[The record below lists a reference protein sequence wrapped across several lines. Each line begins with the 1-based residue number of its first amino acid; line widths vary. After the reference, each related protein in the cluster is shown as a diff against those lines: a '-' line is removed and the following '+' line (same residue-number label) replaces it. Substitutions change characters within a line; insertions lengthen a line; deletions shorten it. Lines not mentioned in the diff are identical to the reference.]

1 MKPYKGRK
9 KRIKSLLFDT
19 FVTIAFL
26 FAFILIALQFGNPS
40 AAGPERVDFSDYPI
54 IAMEPYIPD
63 PADVT
68 MLAKLI
74 YGEARGIESQTE
86 QAAVVWT
93 VLNRVDSTGY
103 GVGKSIKH
111 VVTFKDQFRGYS
123 PYHPVYD
130 DYGRDLRILAS
141 DVLVRWQMEK
151 DGYDVM
157 RVLPEEYLW
166 FSSNSDHTHNIFR
179 DQYKGGNRWGW
190 TLPTPYKS

>member
-54 IAMEPYIPD
+54 IAMEQYIPD
-63 PADVT
+63 PSDVT
-68 MLAKLI
+68 MLAKLV

-86 QAAVVWT
+86 QAAVIWC
-93 VLNRVDSTGY
+93 VLNRVDSEGY
-103 GVGKSIKH
+103 GMGKSIEY
-111 VVTFKDQFRGYS
+111 VVTFRGQLCGYS

-130 DYGRDLRILAS
+130 DYGRDLRILAA
-141 DVLVRWQMEK
+141 DVLIRWQMEK

-157 RVLPEEYLW
+157 RVLPKEYKW
-166 FSSNSDHTHNIFR
+166 FCGRKGHNVFR
-179 DQYKGGNRWGW
+179 DAYRGGNRWDW
-190 TLPTPYKS
+190 SLPSPYGC

>member
-1 MKPYKGRK
+1 MC
-9 KRIKSLLFDT
+9 IIVL
-19 FVTIAFL
+19 
-26 FAFILIALQFGNPS
+26 LIAAIKLCARADEPRKVN
-40 AAGPERVDFSDYPI
+40 FSDYPI
-54 IAMEPYIPD
+54 IAMEQYIPNPD
-63 PADVT
+63 DVT

-103 GVGKSIKH
+103 GMGKSIEYA
-111 VVTFKDQFRGYS
+111 VTFRGQLCGYS

-130 DYGRDLRILAS
+130 DYGRDLRILAA

-157 RVLPEEYLW
+157 RVLPKEYLW
-166 FSSNSDHTHNIFR
+166 FSGSSDHAHNIFR

-190 TLPTPYKS
+190 TLPTPYGS

>member
-9 KRIKSLLFDT
+9 KRIKSFLFDT
-19 FVTIAFL
+19 FVTIVFL

-54 IAMEPYIPD
+54 IALEQYIPN

-74 YGEARGIESQTE
+74 CGEARGIESQTE

-103 GVGKSIKH
+103 GMGKSIMH
-111 VVTFKDQFRGYS
+111 VVTFKGQFHGYS
-123 PYHPVYD
+123 PCHPTVD
-130 DYGRDLRILAS
+130 DYGRDLKVLAS
-141 DVLVRWQMEK
+141 EVLTRWYNGE
-151 DGYDVM
+151 
-157 RVLPEEYLW
+157 RALPIEYLW
-166 FSSNSDHTHNIFR
+166 FSGNGTKNVFR
-179 DQYKGGNRWGW
+179 DAWRGGNVYNFER
-190 TLPTPYKS
+190 SES